1 MRIAIA
7 GLFHETHSFCVEHNE
22 TMHSVRVTRGDES
35 AAFRS

>member
-22 TMHSVRVTRGDES
+22 TI
-35 AAFRS
+35 AFGAGRTG